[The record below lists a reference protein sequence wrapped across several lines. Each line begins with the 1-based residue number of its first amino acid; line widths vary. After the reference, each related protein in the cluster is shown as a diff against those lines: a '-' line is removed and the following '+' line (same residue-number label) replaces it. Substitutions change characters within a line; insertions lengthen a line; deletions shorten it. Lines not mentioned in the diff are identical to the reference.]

1 MGFVTPTEVQA
12 RAIPPLRRGE
22 DLIGQAQTGTG
33 KTAAFGIPIVEK
45 IDPSSSHVQAL
56 ILTPTREL
64 CVQVDRRDRAHR
76 PVPRRA
82 HRRHLRR
89 LGHGPPDRGPQ
100 ARRAGRGRDAGPR
113 ARPHPPP
120 RAAARPGQH
129 RHPRRGR
136 PHARHG
142 LHRRR
147 RDDPRPL
154 AAERQ
159 TALFS
164 ATMPYAI
171 LRICD
176 RFMKPNPAH
185 VTVRPDLRTVE
196 TVRQLVYFV
205 AEQDKVAAL
214 VELNEHYGFDR
225 LLVFRHT
232 QIGVDRLA
240 ATLKRRGKN
249 VAALHGGLSQ
259 RERDRTL
266 AAFRAGKIQ
275 FLIATNVASRGLD
288 ITDLPYV
295 LSFDIPEDA
304 DTYVHRIGRTG
315 RAGARGDRHHVRR
328 RVGPRRLGGDPRRG
342 RGQGRGRPS
351 STSTAAR
358 VGADEPSQ
366 RRCDAGPAWMAFEP
380 RGSSRLRRSLVALG
394 PGRRARSWAPP
405 RSPVDAPQ
413 RAATMADGPSRS
425 SIGET
430 ARRRAAR
437 SAAPTRLEPLETSG
451 EPSSVAVPERRR
463 PREVDRQ
470 RRRERSLGPAR
481 TPARRGRGRLR
492 RFTHYIAARHPTIR
506 SASSPTTGEAASPG
520 AVAGCGG
527 DGPRVRD

>member
-1 MGFVTPTEVQA
+1 MPDTHTQRDTRRRRRRPARPADAVEIATDDQAEAPSELEAAVLAAARGYRFGDIEVPATIARAIESMGFVTPTEVQA
-12 RAIPPLRRGE
+12 RSIPPLRRGE

-33 KTAAFGIPIVEK
+33 KTAAFGIPIIEK
-45 IDPSSSHVQAL
+45 IDPSARHVQAL

-64 CVQVDRRDRAHR
+64 CVQVTEEIERIGRFRGVRSVAIYGGSSMDRQIEA
-76 PVPRRA
+76 
-82 HRRHLRR
+82 LRR
-89 LGHGPPDRGPQ
+89 GTQIVVGTP
-100 ARRAGRGRDAGPR
+100 GRVLD
-113 ARPHPPP
+113 
-120 RAAARPGQH
+120 
-129 RHPRRGR
+129 
-136 PHARHG
+136 
-142 LHRRR
+142 LIRRR
-147 RDDPRPL
+147 ELLLDRVNTVILDEADRMLDMGFIVDVETILSRSPRS
-154 AAERQ
+154 RQ

-214 VELNEHYGFDR
+214 VELNERYGFDR

-315 RAGARGDRHHVRR
+315 RAGREGTAITF
-328 RVGPRRLGGDPRRG
+328 VGEWDLDAWEAIRSEVG
-342 RGQGRGRPS
+342 
-351 STSTAAR
+351 AR
-358 VGADEPSQ
+358 VEVGEL
-366 RRCDAGPAWMAFEP
+366 E
-380 RGSSRLRRSLVALG
+380 LYG
-394 PGRRARSWAPP
+394 PG
-405 RSPVDAPQ
+405 
-413 RAATMADGPSRS
+413 
-425 SIGET
+425 
-430 ARRRAAR
+430 
-437 SAAPTRLEPLETSG
+437 
-451 EPSSVAVPERRR
+451 
-463 PREVDRQ
+463 
-470 RRRERSLGPAR
+470 
-481 TPARRGRGRLR
+481 
-492 RFTHYIAARHPTIR
+492 
-506 SASSPTTGEAASPG
+506 
-520 AVAGCGG
+520 
-527 DGPRVRD
+527 

>member
-1 MGFVTPTEVQA
+1 LPQSDTQRRSRRRARPEASAIAIEVAPAHAAPSDLEAAVLAAAAGYRFGDIEVPATIARALERMGFVTPTEVQA

-64 CVQVDRRDRAHR
+64 CVQVTEEIARIGQFRGVRTVAIYGGSSMDRQIDA
-76 PVPRRA
+76 
-82 HRRHLRR
+82 LK
-89 LGHGPPDRGPQ
+89 RGTQVVIGTP
-100 ARRAGRGRDAGPR
+100 GRVLD
-113 ARPHPPP
+113 
-120 RAAARPGQH
+120 
-129 RHPRRGR
+129 
-136 PHARHG
+136 
-142 LHRRR
+142 LIRRR
-147 RDDPRPL
+147 ELVLDRVHTVILDEADRMLDMGFIVDVETILSRCPRD
-154 AAERQ
+154 RQ

-176 RFMKPNPAH
+176 RFMKRNPAH
-185 VTVRPDLRTVE
+185 VTVRPDLKTVE

-240 ATLKRRGKN
+240 ATLSRRGKN

-266 AAFRAGKIQ
+266 AAFKAGRIQ

-315 RAGARGDRHHVRR
+315 RAGREGTAITF
-328 RVGPRRLGGDPRRG
+328 VGEWDLDAWEAIR
-342 RGQGRGRPS
+342 
-351 STSTAAR
+351 AE
-358 VGADEPSQ
+358 VGAEVEVGELD
-366 RRCDAGPAWMAFEP
+366 
-380 RGSSRLRRSLVALG
+380 LYG
-394 PGRRARSWAPP
+394 PGES
-405 RSPVDAPQ
+405 
-413 RAATMADGPSRS
+413 
-425 SIGET
+425 
-430 ARRRAAR
+430 
-437 SAAPTRLEPLETSG
+437 
-451 EPSSVAVPERRR
+451 
-463 PREVDRQ
+463 
-470 RRRERSLGPAR
+470 
-481 TPARRGRGRLR
+481 
-492 RFTHYIAARHPTIR
+492 
-506 SASSPTTGEAASPG
+506 
-520 AVAGCGG
+520 
-527 DGPRVRD
+527 

>member
-1 MGFVTPTEVQA
+1 MPDTHTHSASRPRRHRAARPTDPVAIEVASDTEAEAPSELEAAVLAAASGYRFGDIEVPATIARAIESMGFVTPTEVQA
-12 RAIPPLRRGE
+12 RSIPPLRRGE

-45 IDPSSSHVQAL
+45 IEPSSSHVQAL

-64 CVQVDRRDRAHR
+64 CVQVEDEIARIGRFRGVRTVAIYGGSSMDRQVEA
-76 PVPRRA
+76 
-82 HRRHLRR
+82 LK
-89 LGHGPPDRGPQ
+89 RGAQVVVGTP
-100 ARRAGRGRDAGPR
+100 GRVLD
-113 ARPHPPP
+113 
-120 RAAARPGQH
+120 
-129 RHPRRGR
+129 
-136 PHARHG
+136 
-142 LHRRR
+142 LIRRR
-147 RDDPRPL
+147 ELALDRVHTVILDEADRMLDMGFIVDVETILSRSPRS
-154 AAERQ
+154 RQ

-164 ATMPYAI
+164 ATMPFAI

-225 LLVFRHT
+225 LLTFRHT

-315 RAGARGDRHHVRR
+315 RAGREGTAITF
-328 RVGPRRLGGDPRRG
+328 VGEWDLDAWEAIR
-342 RGQGRGRPS
+342 
-351 STSTAAR
+351 AE
-358 VGADEPSQ
+358 VGANVEIGELD
-366 RRCDAGPAWMAFEP
+366 
-380 RGSSRLRRSLVALG
+380 LYG
-394 PGRRARSWAPP
+394 PG
-405 RSPVDAPQ
+405 
-413 RAATMADGPSRS
+413 
-425 SIGET
+425 
-430 ARRRAAR
+430 
-437 SAAPTRLEPLETSG
+437 
-451 EPSSVAVPERRR
+451 
-463 PREVDRQ
+463 
-470 RRRERSLGPAR
+470 
-481 TPARRGRGRLR
+481 
-492 RFTHYIAARHPTIR
+492 
-506 SASSPTTGEAASPG
+506 
-520 AVAGCGG
+520 
-527 DGPRVRD
+527 

>member
-1 MGFVTPTEVQA
+1 MPDTDPARARPRRRARTKTTIDAAAAQPAEPVDEHVPSDLERAALAAAAGYRFGEIEVPATIARALERMGFVTPTEVQA
-12 RAIPPLRRGE
+12 RAIPPLREGK

-45 IDPSSSHVQAL
+45 IEPSSNHVQAL
-56 ILTPTREL
+56 VLTPTREL
-64 CVQVDRRDRAHR
+64 CVQVTDEIARIGQFRGVRTVAIYGGSSMDRQVEA
-76 PVPRRA
+76 
-82 HRRHLRR
+82 LK
-89 LGHGPPDRGPQ
+89 RGTQVVVGTP
-100 ARRAGRGRDAGPR
+100 GRVLDLI
-113 ARPHPPP
+113 
-120 RAAARPGQH
+120 
-129 RHPRRGR
+129 RRGELR
-136 PHARHG
+136 LDRVHTVILDEADRMLDMGFIVDVETILSRCP
-142 LHRRR
+142 
-147 RDDPRPL
+147 RD
-154 AAERQ
+154 RQ

-176 RFMKPNPAH
+176 RFMKRNPAQ

-266 AAFRAGKIQ
+266 AAFRAGQIQ

-315 RAGARGDRHHVRR
+315 RAGREGTAITF
-328 RVGPRRLGGDPRRG
+328 VGEWDLDAWEAIRSEVG
-342 RGQGRGRPS
+342 
-351 STSTAAR
+351 AR
-358 VGADEPSQ
+358 VEEGQLELYD
-366 RRCDAGPAWMAFEP
+366 
-380 RGSSRLRRSLVALG
+380 RS
-394 PGRRARSWAPP
+394 
-405 RSPVDAPQ
+405 
-413 RAATMADGPSRS
+413 
-425 SIGET
+425 
-430 ARRRAAR
+430 
-437 SAAPTRLEPLETSG
+437 
-451 EPSSVAVPERRR
+451 
-463 PREVDRQ
+463 
-470 RRRERSLGPAR
+470 
-481 TPARRGRGRLR
+481 
-492 RFTHYIAARHPTIR
+492 
-506 SASSPTTGEAASPG
+506 
-520 AVAGCGG
+520 
-527 DGPRVRD
+527 

>member
-1 MGFVTPTEVQA
+1 LPDTDTPRARSTRRRSPRAAGDDSVAIEVASDETPAPSALEVAALAAAGGYRFGEIEVPATIARAIESMGFVTPTEVQA

-45 IDPSSSHVQAL
+45 IEPSSSHVQAL

-64 CVQVDRRDRAHR
+64 CVQVTEEIERIGRFRGVRTVAIYGGSSMDRQVDA
-76 PVPRRA
+76 
-82 HRRHLRR
+82 LK
-89 LGHGPPDRGPQ
+89 RGAQVVVGTP
-100 ARRAGRGRDAGPR
+100 GRVLD
-113 ARPHPPP
+113 
-120 RAAARPGQH
+120 
-129 RHPRRGR
+129 
-136 PHARHG
+136 
-142 LHRRR
+142 LIRRR
-147 RDDPRPL
+147 ELALDRVHTVILDEADRMLDMGFIVDVETILSRSPRS
-154 AAERQ
+154 RQ

-164 ATMPYAI
+164 ATMPFAI

-266 AAFRAGKIQ
+266 AAFRSGKIQ
-275 FLIATNVASRGLD
+275 FLVATNVASRGLD

-304 DTYVHRIGRTG
+304 DTYIHRTG
-315 RAGARGDRHHVRR
+315 RTARAGREGTAITF
-328 RVGPRRLGGDPRRG
+328 VGEWDLDAWEAIRNE
-342 RGQGRGRPS
+342 
-351 STSTAAR
+351 
-358 VGADEPSQ
+358 VGATVEEGQ
-366 RRCDAGPAWMAFEP
+366 
-380 RGSSRLRRSLVALG
+380 LALYDQ
-394 PGRRARSWAPP
+394 S
-405 RSPVDAPQ
+405 
-413 RAATMADGPSRS
+413 
-425 SIGET
+425 
-430 ARRRAAR
+430 
-437 SAAPTRLEPLETSG
+437 
-451 EPSSVAVPERRR
+451 
-463 PREVDRQ
+463 
-470 RRRERSLGPAR
+470 
-481 TPARRGRGRLR
+481 
-492 RFTHYIAARHPTIR
+492 
-506 SASSPTTGEAASPG
+506 
-520 AVAGCGG
+520 
-527 DGPRVRD
+527 